1 MTDVLLVERR
11 DRIAVVTLNRPA
23 SRNALNVELIG
34 TLLDTMLALDAALDV
49 DVIVLTGADPAFCA
63 GVDLT
68 ELGGSRSGSGVTG
81 GAGGAAGADAKISS
95 RLTRTPWPGPLPP
108 LSKPLIGAVNG
119 PAVTGGLELALAC
132 DFLVASERA
141 RFADTHAR
149 VGIMPGGG
157 VTVRL
162 VETVGLRRAKEM
174 SITGNFLGAEEAWR
188 LGLVNHL
195 VPHEE
200 LMPFTLRLATDVL
213 GNDQAGVRRMLDTYD
228 DVATTTGA
236 LAYELEQ
243 RVSIEWEGEGIDRAE
258 VARRR
263 DAVIERGRGQNR
275 AEPGQTTSIPP
286 STGMV

>member
-1 MTDVLLVERR
+1 MTDVLLVERT
-11 DRIAVVTLNRPA
+11 DRIALVTLNRPK

-34 TLLDTMLALDAALDV
+34 TLLDTMLSLDGDDTV
-49 DVIVLTGADPAFCA
+49 DVVVLTGADPAFCA
-63 GVDLT
+63 GVDLA
-68 ELGGSRSGSGVTG
+68 ELGGNRGDDADPGGTG
-81 GAGGAAGADAKISS
+81 RGEKISS

-108 LSKPLIGAVNG
+108 MSKPLIGAVNG

-195 VPHEE
+195 VPHDE
-200 LMPFTLRLATDVL
+200 LLPFTMRLAADVL

-228 DVATTTGA
+228 DVAGTTPV

-243 RVSIEWEGEGIDRAE
+243 QVSIEWEGDGIDRAE

-263 DAVIERGRGQNR
+263 DAVIERGREQN
-275 AEPGQTTSIPP
+275 APGPDGPAAAPGI
-286 STGMV
+286 

>member
-1 MTDVLLVERR
+1 MSDVLLVERA
-11 DRIAVVTLNRPA
+11 DRIALVTLNRPA
-23 SRNALNVELIG
+23 SRNALNVELIN
-34 TLLDTMLALDAALDV
+34 TLLETMLALEADDTV
-49 DVIVLTGADPAFCA
+49 DVVVLTGADPAFCA

-68 ELGGSRSGSGVTG
+68 ELGGGAARS
-81 GAGGAAGADAKISS
+81 AGGDVPDPREERTVDGKISS

-108 LSKPLIGAVNG
+108 MSKPLIGAVNG
-119 PAVTGGLELALAC
+119 AAVTGGLELALAC

-174 SITGNFLGAEEAWR
+174 SITGNFLGAQDAWR
-188 LGLVNHL
+188 LGLVNH
-195 VPHEE
+195 VVAHEE
-200 LMPFTLRLATDVL
+200 LLPFTMRLATDVL

-228 DVATTTGA
+228 EVAGTTA
-236 LAYELEQ
+236 MAAYELEQ
-243 RVSIEWEGEGIDRAE
+243 RVSIEWEGDGIDRAE

-263 DAVIERGRGQNR
+263 DAVIERGRDQNR
-275 AEPGQTTSIPP
+275 P
-286 STGMV
+286 